1 MLKRK
6 FIIKASLI
14 LGTAG
19 LVATGIYVSQAKEEP
34 ISVSTMSGALNFYE
48 SNSSDF
54 ADTVQ
59 DGQILQCFCWSYNEI
74 MQYIPKIA
82 SQGFTAIQTSPVQVC
97 KEQTVDDGKGN
108 PRTAKGMWWAY
119 YQPAAFTID
128 DTGDN
133 ALGTPEEFRQMVEMA
148 HQYGVKVLVDVVA
161 NHLGNQWVADSL
173 CERAY
178 YYEWEIA
185 GMDKPYSEGGYI
197 PYTGEYWKFQNGET
211 STVPV
216 IDTYYYKDT
225 LKFHPY
231 SIQDNDEPGNITQ
244 GNIGMMDLDTK
255 DPVVQ
260 DAVADYLEELISY
273 GVDGFRFDAAKH
285 IETPYDQISS
295 NFWPTVIGRAE
306 AAASA
311 LGKDLYCYGEILNR
325 QGIGRKLSWY
335 TNCGVNITDSGMGHN
350 IVENGGSGF
359 SSFNYADDE
368 NYENYR
374 THMVTWAESHD
385 NYMGTQDT
393 HNKSEEII
401 NKSYAILG
409 ARKDFATLYCARFEN
424 YETSY
429 LGSVACLNGWSY
441 DSVGAIN
448 KFHNYYAKANANENC
463 YMDNGYTCVERYTG
477 NVSSDNGIVI
487 VGNSGNCSVGCTH
500 LSAGTYTDA
509 VTGNTFVVNNGKITG
524 KVGDSGIA
532 VIYNAAPVNGPAI
545 SASLESGSIRY
556 DNLSVTY
563 KFRNAAA
570 VSITVDGKSVSS
582 NTASTVV
589 NVSNIDEGQTVT
601 IVVNVFGIDGT
612 SITKTYTYTR
622 VYSLGFAPLYFQ
634 NSYNWSTVNAYCW
647 NDTTGAKNQEWPG
660 VQLNNTVLD
669 KNGNTC
675 YVCDFDLDQ
684 YDHVIFNNGN
694 DQTVDILVTQSK
706 EYTISGTLNNKY
718 TVTESNYEAYTNP
731 TPNPDPDPISNVIT
745 VDFENGENWSN
756 VYAYCW
762 NDATGA
768 KNAQWPGE
776 KATSLGMDTNGH
788 NAYSYD
794 VDLTQY
800 DRIIFTNNAGS
811 QTADFTLTDETTGFT
826 LGGSRYDFASYVAPD
841 PTPNPDPTPD
851 PDPIPNVITV
861 DFENGENW
869 SNVYAYCWNS
879 TTFENNGNWPGVKAT
894 SLGMDI
900 NGHNAYSYDVDLTQY
915 DRIIFTNNAGSKT
928 ADLTLTEK
936 TTGFTLGGS
945 SYDFK
950 MKESH
955 EITIYFENT
964 VNWSNVYV
972 YLWNNQTQV
981 TASAWPGVK
990 ATYVGNSVNG
1000 YKVYAITVDLDQY
1013 DRVIFSNGGSRQT
1026 VDLEINDSTTGF
1038 SISGGWLKYTCSSF
1052 NY

>member
-6 FIIKASLI
+6 FIVKASLI

-97 KEQTVDDGKGN
+97 KEQTVDDGEGN

-197 PYTGEYWKFQNGET
+197 PYTGKYWAYGGGQANAGDKNASDT
-211 STVPV
+211 PV

-441 DSVGAIN
+441 DSIGAIN

-477 NVSSDNGIVI
+477 NVASDNGIVI

-545 SASLESGSIRY
+545 SASLESGLIRN

-601 IVVNVFGIDGT
+601 IVVNVYGIDGT

-706 EYTISGTLNNKY
+706 EYTISGTLNAKY

-731 TPNPDPDPISNVIT
+731 TPNPDPTPDPDPISNVIT

-811 QTADFTLTDETTGFT
+811 QTADF
-826 LGGSRYDFASYVAPD
+826 
-841 PTPNPDPTPD
+841 
-851 PDPIPNVITV
+851 
-861 DFENGENW
+861 
-869 SNVYAYCWNS
+869 
-879 TTFENNGNWPGVKAT
+879 
-894 SLGMDI
+894 
-900 NGHNAYSYDVDLTQY
+900 
-915 DRIIFTNNAGSKT
+915 
-928 ADLTLTEK
+928 TLTEK

-1038 SISGGWLKYTCSSF
+1038 SISGGWLKYTCTSF

>member
-6 FIIKASLI
+6 FIVKASLI

-97 KEQTVDDGKGN
+97 KEQTVDDGEGN

-197 PYTGEYWKFQNGET
+197 PYTGKYWAYGGGQANAGDKNASDT
-211 STVPV
+211 PV

-545 SASLESGSIRY
+545 SASLESGSIRN

-570 VSITVDGKSVSS
+570 ISITVDGKSVSS

-706 EYTISGTLNNKY
+706 EYTISGTLNAKY

-731 TPNPDPDPISNVIT
+731 TPNPDPTPDPDPISNVIT

-811 QTADFTLTDETTGFT
+811 QTADFTLTE
-826 LGGSRYDFASYVAPD
+826 
-841 PTPNPDPTPD
+841 
-851 PDPIPNVITV
+851 
-861 DFENGENW
+861 E
-869 SNVYAYCWNS
+869 
-879 TTFENNGNWPGVKAT
+879 
-894 SLGMDI
+894 
-900 NGHNAYSYDVDLTQY
+900 
-915 DRIIFTNNAGSKT
+915 
-928 ADLTLTEK
+928 

-950 MKESH
+950 VKESH

-1038 SISGGWLKYTCSSF
+1038 SISGGWLKYTCTSF